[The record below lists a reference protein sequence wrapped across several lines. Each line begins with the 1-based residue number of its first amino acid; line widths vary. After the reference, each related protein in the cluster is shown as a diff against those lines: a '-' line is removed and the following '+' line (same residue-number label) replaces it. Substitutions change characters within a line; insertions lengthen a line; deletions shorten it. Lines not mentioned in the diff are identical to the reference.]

1 MSNSPRHKERQRRRA
16 QQKAKEGSGRTITQ
30 EKEVQKKNDAGF
42 GSKFK
47 KLFGETNE
55 TL

>member
-16 QQKAKEGSGRTITQ
+16 KQKAKEGCGRTIAQ
-30 EKEVQKKNDAGF
+30 EKGVQKKNGGGF

-47 KLFGETNE
+47 KLFGGKK
-55 TL
+55 

>member
-16 QQKAKEGSGRTITQ
+16 RQKAKQGSGRTIIE
-30 EKEVQKKNDAGF
+30 EKEAQKKNDAGF

-47 KLFGETNE
+47 KLFRRNK
-55 TL
+55 